1 MEKALVL
8 LLLALVAV
16 AYAAPG
22 PRGIVINL
30 EDGEIC
36 LNSAQCK
43 SGCCQHNT
51 ILGIL
56 RCTAKSR
63 ENSECSPPTL
73 YGIYY
78 TCPCERGLSCEG
90 DKSIIGT
97 ITNTNYG
104 ICLDVARS
112 KE

>member
-30 EDGEIC
+30 
-36 LNSAQCK
+36 
-43 SGCCQHNT
+43 
-51 ILGIL
+51 
-56 RCTAKSR
+56 
-63 ENSECSPPTL
+63 TL